1 MQKYLTSL
9 VRITILA
16 DVNVLT
22 DERGKTMNGLI
33 QNFPHNGV
41 VTVNRVIL
49 RDGYTVD
56 DLQER
61 VAVLCEN
68 VKTYHSET
76 GFVGGFVCLN
86 KGEVSNEGSTI
97 GQAVESDLKGK
108 EALIVTFWNTFE
120 DHERSHRSDTFQP
133 LFKDVLELCE
143 NGNEEIAYEML
154 WSGKAYDPEQAKA
167 AREAKK
173 TYEAA

>member
-1 MQKYLTSL
+1 MS
-9 VRITILA
+9 
-16 DVNVLT
+16 
-22 DERGKTMNGLI
+22 GLI
-33 QNFPHNGV
+33 AGFPHDGV

-49 RDGYTVD
+49 KDEYSVD

-86 KGEVSNEGSTI
+86 SGMVSNEGSTV
-97 GQAVESDLKGK
+97 GQAVESPLKGK

-120 DHERSHRSDTFQP
+120 DHEESHKSETFQP
-133 LFKDVLELCE
+133 LFEQVLELCE
-143 NGNEEIAYEML
+143 NGNEEIAYEMQ
-154 WSGKAYDPEQAKA
+154 WAGKAYSPDEAKA
-167 AREAKK
+167 AKEAKAQ
-173 TYEAA
+173 YAAA